1 MIQTKGN
8 TTTMKCPASGAI
20 ASTAQGEKRQCPFAT
35 AAPSTTTSSTNNN
48 HSKKK
53 KKKSKTDSF
62 VIMPP
67 HPPGWRSYPILG
79 HAPHLLKMAD
89 QGELAPAMLKA
100 FQLSEGDMSSL
111 DIPGMSQGG
120 GGVYFTS
127 NADYAR
133 IVSTDLEH
141 WGKIT
146 HEDTRGPFYMARQ
159 VIGDSLFVASDTE
172 PNWGKAHRVLM
183 PGTSI
188 SFFPNIL

>member
-1 MIQTKGN
+1 MIQTVES
-8 TTTMKCPASGAI
+8 TSVMKCPA
-20 ASTAQGEKRQCPFAT
+20 ASAVAMQGEKRQCPFTTAHSTGAT
-35 AAPSTTTSSTNNN
+35 DN
-48 HSKKK
+48 H
-53 KKKSKTDSF
+53 KKKSKTAS
-62 VIMPP
+62 VMPP

-79 HAPHLLKMAD
+79 HAPHLLRMGEK
-89 QGELAPAMLKA
+89 GELAPAMLKA

-172 PNWGKAHRVLM
+172 PNWGKAHRILM
-183 PGTSI
+183 PGR
-188 SFFPNIL
+188 F